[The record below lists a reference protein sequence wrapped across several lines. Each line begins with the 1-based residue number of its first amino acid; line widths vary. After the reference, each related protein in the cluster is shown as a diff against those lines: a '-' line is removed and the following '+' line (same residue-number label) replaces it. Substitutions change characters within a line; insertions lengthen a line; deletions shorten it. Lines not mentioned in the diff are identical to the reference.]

1 MQLSQA
7 FHGACEAESALKAPS
22 RGQEQQCATFVQAI
36 VFIFPCDWW
45 CVGTLRAVHKTGRLS
60 ATFCAVATRTPHSL
74 RPRTSAPAVCVT
86 CSLASVVALGCS
98 RRRRPIRQHRR
109 RKAAVVR
116 AAWAAYLL
124 WEGSSAGHSVLDV
137 VQHALW
143 KPGHNSLPPVRN
155 EADWMGDG
163 CNFSHAI

>member
-60 ATFCAVATRTPHSL
+60 ATFCAVATRTPKPVHPRQRLDRKGKQTWNDGPTRRNSSPRRANL
-74 RPRTSAPAVCVT
+74 RNV
-86 CSLASVVALGCS
+86 
-98 RRRRPIRQHRR
+98 
-109 RKAAVVR
+109 
-116 AAWAAYLL
+116 
-124 WEGSSAGHSVLDV
+124 
-137 VQHALW
+137 
-143 KPGHNSLPPVRN
+143 
-155 EADWMGDG
+155 
-163 CNFSHAI
+163 

>member
-60 ATFCAVATRTPHSL
+60 ATFCAVATRTPCNNPISSSL
-74 RPRTSAPAVCVT
+74 SNGMEQF
-86 CSLASVVALGCS
+86 L
-98 RRRRPIRQHRR
+98 HYE
-109 RKAAVVR
+109 AAVVPDR
-116 AAWAAYLL
+116 VEVW
-124 WEGSSAGHSVLDV
+124 V
-137 VQHALW
+137 
-143 KPGHNSLPPVRN
+143 
-155 EADWMGDG
+155 
-163 CNFSHAI
+163 

>member
-60 ATFCAVATRTPHSL
+60 ATFCAVATRTPCRLPSRGVSRDGVL
-74 RPRTSAPAVCVT
+74 RRCSWRRPRTDAPAG
-86 CSLASVVALGCS
+86 ARADAPAA
-98 RRRRPIRQHRR
+98 RPPAG
-109 RKAAVVR
+109 AA
-116 AAWAAYLL
+116 
-124 WEGSSAGHSVLDV
+124 G
-137 VQHALW
+137 
-143 KPGHNSLPPVRN
+143 PG
-155 EADWMGDG
+155 
-163 CNFSHAI
+163 